1 MPATELNMNLDQAE
15 ALARM
20 EETQPDYTRTV
31 LCDSGYGELA
41 EQWLDAASA
50 FETATEETERSG
62 ANSLDPSTMRAYAR
76 MLVSWSRISQLREQA
91 MGRIERLTHPG

>member
-1 MPATELNMNLDQAE
+1 MNLDQAQ

-20 EETQPDYTRTV
+20 EETQPDYTRAV

-41 EQWLDAASA
+41 DQWLDAASA
-50 FETATEETERSG
+50 FDNATEETERSG
-62 ANSLDPSTMRAYAR
+62 ASSLSQTTMRAYAR
-76 MLVSWSRISQLREQA
+76 MCVSWSRINQLREQA

>member
-1 MPATELNMNLDQAE
+1 MMNLTQAQ

-31 LCDSGYGELA
+31 LCDSGYGDLA

-50 FETATEETERSG
+50 FETATDETQRSG
-62 ANSLDPSTMRAYAR
+62 ADKVSQHTMRAYAR
-76 MLVSWSRISQLREQA
+76 MCVSWSRISQLREQA
-91 MGRIERLTHPG
+91 MGRIERLTRPG